1 MVKVRTYK
9 RHGQETKV
17 KAIALWKQGKT
28 YEEIG
33 KDIGVAKGT
42 LSDWL
47 RSKYPR
53 PEHVRVAQLE
63 KARKASQTH
72 FEQQRSERSQA
83 LGKKVAGLVKT
94 LNSDDKHL
102 QMAVLAMLYWAE
114 GAKTEKQSGISFA
127 NTDPELSKL
136 FIKMLRSHYS
146 IDESRLRV
154 RLHLHYYH
162 PIKTTRIFWAKTLGI
177 PENQFQSVYI
187 KKRSRN
193 KRFRKNFMGISMIR
207 YYDNQLKNE
216 LIALAYAI
224 KDKML
229 G

>member
-1 MVKVRTYK
+1 MSKVRTYK
-9 RHGQETKV
+9 RHSEQTKT

-33 KDIGVAKGT
+33 GALGVAKGT

-53 PEHVRVAQLE
+53 PEHVRVTQLE
-63 KARKASQTH
+63 KARKASQAY
-72 FEQQRSERSQA
+72 FEDRRERE
-83 LGKKVAGLVKT
+83 KVAIENLIQSRLADLKVGDE
-94 LNSDDKHL
+94 NL
-102 QMAVLAMLYWAE
+102 QRAMLAMLYWAE
-114 GAKTEKQSGISFA
+114 GSKSPPSSGVGFT
-127 NTDPELSKL
+127 NTDPELSRL
-136 FIKMLRSHYS
+136 FLFLFRNLYH

-162 PIKTTRIFWAKTLGI
+162 PVRETRKFWSKLLDI
-177 PENQFQSVYI
+177 PESQFHAVFI

-193 KRFRKNFMGISMIR
+193 KRFRKNFMGICMIR
-207 YYDNQLKNE
+207 YVDRMMKDQ
-216 LIALAYAI
+216 IMATAYAI

-229 G
+229 R